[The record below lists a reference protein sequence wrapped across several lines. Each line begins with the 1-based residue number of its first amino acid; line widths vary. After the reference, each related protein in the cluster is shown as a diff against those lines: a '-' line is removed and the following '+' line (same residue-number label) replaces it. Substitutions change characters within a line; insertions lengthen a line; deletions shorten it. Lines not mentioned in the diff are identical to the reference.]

1 MEYRIID
8 SDGCFIVEIKR
19 YLPNKWYSPVSL
31 FEWKSVKYTVLIK
44 AAKEWLERHHGA
56 LSFLGLVILFLL
68 SNEGIS
74 DGSTTV

>member
-31 FEWKSVKYTVLIK
+31 FEWKSVKYAATYK
-44 AAKEWLERHHGA
+44 AAKEWLERHRKGTFV
-56 LSFLGLVILFLL
+56 LRFGDLVPVVERGYL
-68 SNEGIS
+68 
-74 DGSTTV
+74 